1 TTLDESDLSAHSTA
15 LAQIGSALAP
25 GGNLQLYACDVAS
38 GATGQQFISDLSHYA
53 GGVTVEAA
61 THDIGLTASGENWS
75 LDASTGR
82 DLAPADAPFTAE
94 AQANFQ
100 GALATTPTTEVWFVT
115 AGATGNQQQLSRADS
130 VNGSTTASNQTT
142 LLVGNNSTV
151 PFVHADDVALDTV
164 HGLYFVVDSSGQG
177 NPNIIER
184 GTLAQAL
191 AGQATFTTIYTE
203 TLPANTEGGIQ
214 SIALDIPDQLVYFIQ
229 ANSDETTVSLNRV
242 GFNGGAVTTL
252 ATLSNVFLADLT
264 LDLAHGNAYATAI

>member
-1 TTLDESDLSAHSTA
+1 MSNALDVTRVVFIDSRVPDLQDLLNGALAGEAVFVLDMSSDGVQQMADILAANNLTSLSSISVVGHGAAGEIDLGSTTLDESDLSAHATA

-38 GATGQQFISDLSHYA
+38 GDAGQQFISDLSHYA

-100 GALATTPTTEVWFVT
+100 GTLATTPTTEVWFVT

-130 VNGSTTASNQTT
+130 VN
-142 LLVGNNSTV
+142 
-151 PFVHADDVALDTV
+151 
-164 HGLYFVVDSSGQG
+164 
-177 NPNIIER
+177 
-184 GTLAQAL
+184 
-191 AGQATFTTIYTE
+191 
-203 TLPANTEGGIQ
+203 
-214 SIALDIPDQLVYFIQ
+214 
-229 ANSDETTVSLNRV
+229 
-242 GFNGGAVTTL
+242 
-252 ATLSNVFLADLT
+252 
-264 LDLAHGNAYATAI
+264 